1 VPHSHPPH
9 PHAPR
14 AIADGRGHSTP
25 MAAGTKRKASPPRM
39 DPAAPLGITPKR
51 PSPSTWPTVSPIR
64 CVAVQGEN
72 VAIRGIT
79 FNRTGKLMAVTCER
93 WFIYM

>member
-1 VPHSHPPH
+1 
-9 PHAPR
+9 
-14 AIADGRGHSTP
+14 

-39 DPAAPLGITPKR
+39 DPFVQLEIPPRR
-51 PSPSTWPTVSPIR
+51 PQPSTWPTVSPIR
-64 CVAVQGEN
+64 CVAVQGEH

-93 WFIYM
+93 HFIYL